1 MEREGVQSPQ
11 GFSPLSSLFS
21 TALKW
26 VRPTFPSPPPPQKRN
41 IIYLGKAYSRASKE
55 LDSDQFREEHSILGP
70 AKA

>member
-1 MEREGVQSPQ
+1 MRVGVEREGVQSPQ
-11 GFSPLSSLFS
+11 LFVFHSPKVGAAHL
-21 TALKW
+21 T
-26 VRPTFPSPPPPQKRN
+26 SPPPPQKRN